1 MKKFLFLVI
10 LAGALGGGAYY
21 WRYKNGDPKSDA
33 PRIIKA
39 KAERGPIILDVATN
53 GRVVANL
60 DVDIKCKASGRVI
73 TLPHDVSD
81 HVTSGT
87 LLFELDP
94 VDETRNVTQARVGL
108 RSSNARLKQSEQ
120 SLKVAEMTLAT
131 DMQRAE
137 VSLKSAE
144 RKAEDA
150 RLKADRMEKLLEKK
164 LASQEEC
171 ESAETGAVQAGADL
185 DAAKVRLKELET
197 SKRSLELK
205 RQDVELAKAEVES
218 DSIALSISLQRLADT
233 KVAAPLDGVIST
245 RNVQIGQIIA
255 SGVSNVGGGTTV
267 LSMSDLSRVFV
278 LASVDESDIGR
289 VAVGQ
294 TATIIADSFAGVT
307 FKGEVIRIATKGVA
321 VSQVVTF
328 EVKIEVTSDNKSM
341 LKPEMTTNVTITAQ
355 EKEDALLI
363 PTEAVM
369 RRGGR
374 QTVMVEKDDG
384 TTEVRPVDTGIN
396 DGFRIEITKGL
407 ADGETVIARRG
418 EVQSRWRGG
427 QGGPGG
433 PGGAQRMMMMG
444 GGMKGGGGGGG
455 RGR

>member
-1 MKKFLFLVI
+1 MKKFLVLLI

-21 WRYKNGDPKSDA
+21 WRHKNGDPTSGI

-39 KAERGPIILDVATN
+39 KAERGPIVLDVATN

-60 DVDIKCKASGRVI
+60 DVDIKCKASGRVV
-73 TLPHDVSD
+73 TLPYDVSD
-81 HVTSGT
+81 SVTLGA

-94 VDETRNVTQARVGL
+94 VDETRNVTQARVSL
-108 RSSNARLKQSEQ
+108 KSSNARLKQSEQ
-120 SLKVAEMTLAT
+120 SLRVAEMTLAT
-131 DMQRAE
+131 DQQRAQ
-137 VSLKSAE
+137 VALKSAE
-144 RKAEDA
+144 RKEEDA
-150 RLKADRMEKLLEKK
+150 RLKSDRMKKLLEKK

-171 ESAETGAVQAGADL
+171 ESAETAAVQALADL
-185 DAAKVRLKELET
+185 NAAKVRLQELET
-197 SKRSLELK
+197 SRRSLELK

-218 DSIALSISLQRLADT
+218 DSITLSIALQRLNDT
-233 KVAAPLDGVIST
+233 TVFAPTSGVISV

-267 LSMSDLSRVFV
+267 LSMSDLSRIFV

-294 TATIIADSFAGVT
+294 SAAIIADSFPGVT
-307 FKGEVIRIATKGVA
+307 FFGKVIRIATKGVA

-328 EVKIEVTSDNKSM
+328 EVKIEVTSDNKHL

-355 EKEDALLI
+355 EKSDALLV

-374 QTVMVEKDDG
+374 QTVVVEKDDG

-396 DGFRIEITKGL
+396 DGFRVEITKGL
-407 ADGETVIARRG
+407 TDGETVIARRG

-433 PGGAQRMMMMG
+433 PGGPGGAQRMMMMG
-444 GGMKGGGGGGG
+444 GPTRGGGG